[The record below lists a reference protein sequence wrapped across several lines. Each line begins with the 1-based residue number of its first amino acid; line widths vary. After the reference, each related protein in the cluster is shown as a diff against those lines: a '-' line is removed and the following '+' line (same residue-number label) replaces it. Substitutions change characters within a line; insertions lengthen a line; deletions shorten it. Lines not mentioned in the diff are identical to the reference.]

1 MDNKK
6 FMEQEYNIKIDASFY
21 CDKNFV
27 ISAPSEEVAK
37 FRVMQLLNDEYR
49 EPMRNRFVDMIEDH
63 ADVGHWTYG
72 SAPLFEI
79 VYCEEE
85 EDVTFD
91 SIDLDLA
98 CLIDVPDADWRVE
111 AGWMVEAAKIRASL
125 WALKKKMGV

>member
-1 MDNKK
+1 MDK
-6 FMEQEYNIKIDASFY
+6 EYNIKIDASFY

-72 SAPLFEI
+72 TGALFEI
-79 VYCEEE
+79 VHCEEEEEE

-98 CLIDVPDADWRVE
+98 CLIDIPDDNWQVE
-111 AGWMVEAAKIRASL
+111 AGWMEEAAKIRARL
-125 WALKKKMGV
+125 WALKKKMKGNG

>member
-1 MDNKK
+1 MDK
-6 FMEQEYNIKIDASFY
+6 EYHIKIDASFY

-72 SAPLFEI
+72 TGALFEI
-79 VYCEEE
+79 DYCEEE
-85 EDVTFD
+85 EDADVTFD
-91 SIDLDLA
+91 SVDLDLA
-98 CLIDVPDADWRVE
+98 CLIEDPDENWQA
-111 AGWMVEAAKIRASL
+111 EAAKIRARL
-125 WALKKKMGV
+125 WALQKKMGV

>member
-1 MDNKK
+1 MDK
-6 FMEQEYNIKIDASFY
+6 EYNIKIDASFF

-49 EPMRNRFVDMIEDH
+49 EPMRNRFADMIEDH
-63 ADVGHWTYG
+63 VDVGHWTYG
-72 SAPLFEI
+72 TGALFEI
-79 VYCEEE
+79 VHCEEQEEE

-98 CLIDVPDADWRVE
+98 CLIEDPDENWQAE
-111 AGWMVEAAKIRASL
+111 AERIRARL
-125 WALKKKMGV
+125 WALQKKMGV

>member
-1 MDNKK
+1 
-6 FMEQEYNIKIDASFY
+6 MEKEYNIKIDASFY

-27 ISAPSEEVAK
+27 ISAPNEEIAK
-37 FRVMQLLNDEYR
+37 VRVMELLHNEYR

-85 EDVTFD
+85 EEEDVTFD
-91 SIDLDLA
+91 SVDLDLA
-98 CLIDVPDADWRVE
+98 CLIDDPDANWQAE
-111 AGWMVEAAKIRASL
+111 AEKIRARL
-125 WALKKKMGV
+125 WALQKKMGV

>member
-79 VYCEEE
+79 VYCEEDE
-85 EDVTFD
+85 DADVTFD
-91 SIDLDLA
+91 SVDLNLA
-98 CLIDVPDADWRVE
+98 CLIEDPDENWQAE
-111 AGWMVEAAKIRASL
+111 AERIRASL
-125 WALKKKMGV
+125 WALQKKMGV

>member
-1 MDNKK
+1 MDK
-6 FMEQEYNIKIDASFY
+6 EYNIKIDASFY

-72 SAPLFEI
+72 TGALFEI
-79 VYCEEE
+79 VYCEDA
-85 EDVTFD
+85 DVTFD
-91 SIDLDLA
+91 SVDSDLA
-98 CLIDVPDADWRVE
+98 CLIEDPDENWQAE
-111 AGWMVEAAKIRASL
+111 AEKIRARL
-125 WALKKKMGV
+125 WALQKKMGV

>member
-1 MDNKK
+1 MDK
-6 FMEQEYNIKIDASFY
+6 EYNIKIDASFY

-72 SAPLFEI
+72 S
-79 VYCEEE
+79 EEE

-98 CLIDVPDADWRVE
+98 CLIDIPDDNWQVE
-111 AGWMVEAAKIRASL
+111 AGWMEEAAKIRARL
-125 WALKKKMGV
+125 WALQKKMGV

>member
-1 MDNKK
+1 MLKLEK
-6 FMEQEYNIKIDASFY
+6 EYNIKIDASFY

-72 SAPLFEI
+72 TGALFEI

-85 EDVTFD
+85 EDADVTFD
-91 SIDLDLA
+91 SVDLDLA
-98 CLIDVPDADWRVE
+98 CLIEDPDENWQAE
-111 AGWMVEAAKIRASL
+111 AERIRARL
-125 WALKKKMGV
+125 WALQKKMGV